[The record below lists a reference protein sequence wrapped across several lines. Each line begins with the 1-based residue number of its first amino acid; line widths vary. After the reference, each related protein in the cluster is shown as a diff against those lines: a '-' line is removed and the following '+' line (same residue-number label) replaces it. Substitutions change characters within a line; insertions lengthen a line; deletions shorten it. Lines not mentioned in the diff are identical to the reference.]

1 MKYIMVFVVLL
12 LSVNAQAQ
20 VAQITREGTT
30 VFTENGEVFTP
41 NEQTVARQKMLQ
53 EQQARQAKQA
63 AEEAYQRQMQNNMM
77 QQQNAQANNQRNT
90 QKMKMGKSL
99 LSVYG
104 NQKTALDLLI
114 LQEVA
119 TYKLDDANI
128 KKDVEELE
136 NNQEYYRKLETIK
149 SKLTND
155 KFPDSLNK
163 EILRILD
170 DTGNRLNNLLGN

>member
-1 MKYIMVFVVLL
+1 MKYIMVLVGLF
-12 LSVNAQAQ
+12 LSVNTQAQ

-53 EQQARQAKQA
+53 EQQARQARQA
-63 AEEAYQRQMQNNMM
+63 IEEAEQRQMQNTAK
-77 QQQNAQANNQRNT
+77 QQNAQNNNQQSER
-90 QKMKMGKSL
+90 KMKMGKSL
-99 LSVYG
+99 LSVHG

-149 SKLTND
+149 SKLSNS

>member
-1 MKYIMVFVVLL
+1 MKYIMVFAVLL
-12 LSVNAQAQ
+12 LSANAQAQ
-20 VAQITREGTT
+20 VGQVTREGTT
-30 VFTENGEVFTP
+30 FFTDNGEVFTP
-41 NEQTVARQKMLQ
+41 NEQTIARQKMLQ

-63 AEEAYQRQMQNNMM
+63 AEEAYRRQMQNNAK
-77 QQQNAQANNQRNT
+77 QQNAQANNQQNT

-99 LSVYG
+99 LSVHG

-170 DTGNRLNNLLGN
+170 EAGNRLNNLLGN